1 MRTVIAFVV
10 VAVIWLG
17 AIPSA
22 RAQGNLIPK
31 SGGAFTPPARQSGQL
46 FTQMNKAREEL
57 QRRLQARAPVGPPT
71 VVCGMTVI
79 PADPTVDPKSIK
91 KIPED
96 KKYRFTMR
104 SVPPGICTQ
113 DSSNAPT
120 VVVPPPTVA
129 PR

>member
-1 MRTVIAFVV
+1 MRTIIAFVV
-10 VAVIWLG
+10 VAIVWLS
-17 AIPSA
+17 AISSA
-22 RAQGNLIPK
+22 GAQGTLIPK

-57 QRRLQARAPVGPPT
+57 QRRLQPRASVGPPT
-71 VVCGMTVI
+71 IVCGMTVI

-91 KIPED
+91 KVPED

-104 SVPPGICTQ
+104 SVPSGICAQ
-113 DSSNAPT
+113 ESSNAPT

>member
-1 MRTVIAFVV
+1 MRTIIAFVV

-17 AIPSA
+17 AVPSA

-31 SGGAFTPPARQSGQL
+31 PGGAFTPPARQSGQL

-57 QRRLQARAPVGPPT
+57 QRRLQARAGVGPPT

-91 KIPED
+91 KVPED
-96 KKYRFTMR
+96 KKRTFTMR
-104 SVPPGICTQ
+104 SVPPGICTRE
-113 DSSNAPT
+113 SSNAP

>member
-1 MRTVIAFVV
+1 MRTIIAFVV

-17 AIPSA
+17 AVPSA

-31 SGGAFTPPARQSGQL
+31 SGGAFTPPAPQSGQL

-79 PADPTVDPKSIK
+79 PAAPTVDPKSIK
-91 KIPED
+91 KAPED
-96 KKYRFTMR
+96 KKRTFTM
-104 SVPPGICTQ
+104 
-113 DSSNAPT
+113 
-120 VVVPPPTVA
+120 
-129 PR
+129 